1 MPVQAVKIKSGKF
14 LKRPLTKLLI
24 VHKMPC
30 MAARKKKADI
40 PSSPVLLAEADCLRL
55 KNEIDLAGG
64 AEVLSAA
71 TIDQHGNWSDLR
83 IIARG
88 NHDSAP
94 AIINSLRPGDVLLHN
109 HPSGKL
115 KPSAPDMSVA
125 SICGNSGIGFA
136 IHNNDCSD
144 FYVVVEP
151 FKAQVPDPLDADELV
166 EFIADDGP
174 ISSLIEKFEERTGQK
189 ELMKLIVA
197 AMNTPGHA
205 ILEGET
211 GIGKSMAYLIPAIYY
226 ARRHNCR
233 VAVSTNTINLQHQLV
248 NKDLPLLRSVIP
260 FEFRYC
266 LVKGRRNYLC
276 LRKIQE
282 YLGSE
287 DGEHL
292 LETEELG
299 QFQRLVA
306 WAEKTADGSLSDLN
320 WVPLE
325 SLWEKVCCDKDSCP
339 GINCS
344 EYKDCFFY
352 NARRVASEADILVVN
367 HHLLFSDLALRAA
380 TSEYSQTA
388 VIPACKAVILD
399 EAHNLEETAT
409 RHFGFRT
416 TALGFQ
422 RQLGKIYQKRGRRE
436 TGTFAQLYLALSFGH
451 GSISSEERSS
461 FLEEISNELIPT
473 RLEIGDL
480 SRALF
485 ENLTTFFVNPDKA
498 QNGEHRLRIG
508 PKEESR
514 REFETLVHYAFKLR
528 DECKRLAARMKKL
541 ARKLNNQ
548 LGDDEDER
556 RHFDLPLTELSSYA
570 SRLEEIGSSINI
582 LFDVETPDRELY
594 VHFFTAMVRRNG
606 IYPAFHSLPIVVSRP
621 MLDYCF
627 KKIDCCILV
636 SGTLTTRK
644 NFNFIR
650 DRLGLDSDDLDT
662 RPLEGRFPSPF
673 NYERQARLFIPTDI
687 PDPASP
693 MFTEAVAGP
702 LLQIIAASRGGAL
715 VLCTSYSH
723 LNFLYNALAPQL
735 AAEGLECYK
744 QGEIERHYLLELF
757 KEDGNAVLF
766 ATDSFWEGVDV
777 PGSALRNLI
786 IMRLPFATPNDPVL
800 EARNEKIKEE
810 GRNPFNEYQLPMA
823 AIKLK
828 QGFGRLIRK
837 KTDHGTVWIL
847 DKRIITKSYG
857 RFFLESLP
865 ELPILRG
872 KISVLTNMARDFFN
886 EQF

>member
-1 MPVQAVKIKSGKF
+1 MKPHRILQMSP
-14 LKRPLTKLLI
+14 R
-24 VHKMPC
+24 
-30 MAARKKKADI
+30 RKKSDTPDSVI
-40 PSSPVLLAEADCLRL
+40 LLNEADCQLLRE
-55 KNEIDLAGG
+55 EIDHAGG

-71 TIDQHGNWSDLR
+71 TINEEGTWSDLR
-83 IIARG
+83 ILARG

-94 AIINSLRPGDVLLHN
+94 AVLRSLRPGDILLHN

-115 KPSAPDMSVA
+115 SPSAPDMNIA
-125 SICGNSGIGFA
+125 SICGSSGIGFA
-136 IHNNDCSD
+136 IHNNDCSR

-151 FKAQVPDPLDADELV
+151 HKTEKAAPLDKNEMLGYIS
-166 EFIADDGP
+166 EGGKIAA
-174 ISSLIEKFEERTGQK
+174 LIERFEERAGQK

-197 AMNTPGHA
+197 AMNEPGHA

-211 GIGKSMAYLIPAIYY
+211 GIGKSMAYLIPAIHY
-226 ARRHNCR
+226 AHQHRCR

-248 NKDLPLLRSVIP
+248 NKDLPLLRSVVP
-260 FEFRYC
+260 FEFNYC

-282 YLGSE
+282 YLNSE
-287 DGEHL
+287 DSDHL
-292 LETEELG
+292 LESEELG

-320 WVPLE
+320 WVPVE

-344 EYKDCFFY
+344 EYQNCFFY
-352 NARRVASEADILVVN
+352 KARRFACEADILVVN
-367 HHLLFSDLALRAA
+367 HHLLFSDLALRGA

-416 TALGFQ
+416 TALGLQ

-436 TGTFAQLYLALSFGH
+436 TGTFAMLHLALSFGH
-451 GSISSEERSS
+451 GPFSPEDRSA
-461 FLEEISNELIPT
+461 FLEEITTELIT
-473 RLEIGDL
+473 SRLEIGDL

-485 ENLTTFFVNPDKA
+485 ENLVSFFVNTDKA
-498 QNGEHRLRIG
+498 QNGEHRIRIG
-508 PKEESR
+508 KKEESR
-514 REFETLVHYAFKLR
+514 REFETLAHYAFKMR
-528 DECKRLAARMKKL
+528 DECKRLAGRMKKL
-541 ARKLNNQ
+541 ARKLQNH
-548 LGDDEDER
+548 LGDDEEER
-556 RHFDLPLTELSSYA
+556 RHFDLPLVEMNSYA
-570 SRLEEIGSSINI
+570 ARLEEVGGSVNVM
-582 LFDVETPDRELY
+582 FDLETSGRDEF
-594 VHFFTAMVRRNG
+594 VHFFTAMVRKTG

-621 MLDYCF
+621 MLDFCF

-644 NFNFIR
+644 NFSFIKN
-650 DRLGLDSDDLDT
+650 RLGLDSDELET
-662 RPLEGRFPSPF
+662 TPLEGRFPSPF
-673 NYERQARLFIPTDI
+673 NYERQARLFIPTDL

-693 MFTEAVAGP
+693 LFAEGIARP
-702 LLQIIAASRGGAL
+702 LEGIITASMGGAL
-715 VLCTSYSH
+715 VLCTSYTH
-723 LNFLYNALAPQL
+723 LNYLYNALAPRL
-735 AAEGLECYK
+735 AAHGLECYR

-786 IMRLPFATPNDPVL
+786 ITKLPFATPNDPVL
-800 EARNEKIKEE
+800 EARNERIKEE

-857 RFFLESLP
+857 QFFLESLP
-865 ELPILRG
+865 EMPVLRG
-872 KISVLTNMARDFFN
+872 KASALTSMAEKFFN
-886 EQF
+886 QEERVDTMQAGLF

>member
-1 MPVQAVKIKSGKF
+1 
-14 LKRPLTKLLI
+14 
-24 VHKMPC
+24 MPC
-30 MAARKKKADI
+30 MAPRKKKAEI
-40 PSSPVLLAEADCLRL
+40 SASGNLLAEADCSRL
-55 KNEIDLAGG
+55 KQEIFLAGG

-71 TIDQHGNWSDLR
+71 TLNQEGTWSDLR
-83 IIARG
+83 ILARG

-115 KPSAPDMSVA
+115 KPSSPDMNVA
-125 SICGNSGIGFA
+125 GICGKSGIGFA
-136 IHNNDCSD
+136 IHNNDCDD

-151 FKAQVPDPLDADELV
+151 FKTQVPDPLDAQELL
-166 EFIADDGP
+166 EYISEHGP
-174 ISSLIEKFEERTGQK
+174 VSQLIERFEVREGQK
-189 ELMKLIVA
+189 RLMNLIVN
-197 AMNTPGHA
+197 AMNNPGHA

-226 ARRHNCR
+226 AKRHNCR
-233 VAVSTNTINLQHQLV
+233 VGISTNTINLQHQLV

-276 LRKIQE
+276 LRKVQE
-282 YLGSE
+282 FLGSE

-344 EYKDCFFY
+344 EYQECFFY
-352 NARRVASEADILVVN
+352 GARRVASEADILVVN

-436 TGTFAQLYLALSFGH
+436 SGTLAQLYLAISFGH

-461 FLEEISNELIPT
+461 FLEEISNELIPI

-480 SRALF
+480 SRSLF
-485 ENLTTFFVNPDKA
+485 ENLTSFFVNPDRA
-498 QNGEHRLRIG
+498 QNGEHRIRIG
-508 PKEESR
+508 KKEEERS
-514 REFETLVHYAFKLR
+514 EFTTLTHYAFKMR
-528 DECKRLAARMKKL
+528 DECKILAGRMRKM
-541 ARKLNNQ
+541 ARKLHNQ

-556 RHFDLPLTELSSYA
+556 RHFDLPLTELASYA
-570 SRLEEIGSSINI
+570 TRLEEIGSAINI
-582 LFDVETPDRELY
+582 LFDLQTPDRELY
-594 VHFFTAMVRRNG
+594 VHFFTAMVRRSG
-606 IYPAFHSLPIVVSRP
+606 IYPAFHSLPIVVAKP

-627 KKIDCCILV
+627 KKIECAILV

-644 NFNFIR
+644 NFNFIK
-650 DRLGLDSDDLDT
+650 DRLGLNSDELEVK
-662 RPLEGRFPSPF
+662 PLEGRFPSPF
-673 NYERQARLFIPTDI
+673 NYQEQARLFIPTDI
-687 PDPASP
+687 PDPTSP
-693 MFTEAVAGP
+693 MFTDAIAGP
-702 LLQIIAASRGGAL
+702 LLEIIATSKGGAL
-715 VLCTSYSH
+715 VLCTSYTH
-723 LNFLYNALAPQL
+723 LNFLYSSLAGQL
-735 AAEGLECYK
+735 AAEGIECYK

-786 IMRLPFATPNDPVL
+786 ITKLPFATPNDPVL
-800 EARNEKIKEE
+800 EARNEKIKED

-837 KTDHGTVWIL
+837 KTDQGTIWIL
-847 DKRIITKSYG
+847 DKRIVTKSYG
-857 RFFLESLP
+857 QFFLESLP
-865 ELPILRG
+865 ELPVLRG
-872 KISVLTNMARDFFN
+872 KISVLINMAEKFFS
-886 EQF
+886 